1 MSTIIEKAHELG
13 HALSESNDAAILNA
27 AEVNL
32 DQDSEAQDLIKKFQD
47 MHKDIQ
53 DAEQEKREISDEYWE
68 DFNKVQEKM
77 KENKAVQ
84 AYFAALNNFQKLL
97 QDANAE
103 INKVLTGGESCSDSD
118 CSSCSMECEH

>member
-13 HALSESNDAAILNA
+13 HALSESNEAAILNA

-47 MHKDIQ
+47 MHKNIQ
-53 DAEQEKREISDEYWE
+53 DAEQEKKEVSDEYWE
-68 DFNKVQEKM
+68 EFNKVQEKM
-77 KENKAVQ
+77 KDNKAVL

-103 INKVLTGGESCSDSD
+103 INKVLTGGESCSPSD
-118 CSSCSMECEH
+118 CDSCSLDCTH